1 MKNLILCRVAII
13 NISAVIN
20 LFLSGGDSRQNSA
33 VLVDVHIINM
43 MKMQHQAHT
52 AVQENN
58 YDLSLHAL

>member
-20 LFLSGGDSRQNSA
+20 FSFRGDSRQNSA